1 MANSVAT
8 KKAVRAIKMAK
19 IVKFM
24 AVNTSSYPKEDFHLQ
39 KNSSSYMVLHGPND
53 NVMVTRIIQENHPVT
68 GG

>member
-1 MANSVAT
+1 
-8 KKAVRAIKMAK
+8 MAK

-53 NVMVTRIIQENHPVT
+53 NVMVTRIIQENHHGT